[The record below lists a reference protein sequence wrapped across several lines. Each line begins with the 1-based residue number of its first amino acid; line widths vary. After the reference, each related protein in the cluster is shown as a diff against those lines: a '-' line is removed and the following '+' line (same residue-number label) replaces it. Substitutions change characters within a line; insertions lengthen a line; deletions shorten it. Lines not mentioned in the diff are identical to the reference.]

1 MKSLFI
7 FEFIVFSII
16 SLILIFILLLL
27 AFLLGPKNISNEKVS
42 AYECGFEPFG
52 DARDNFDI
60 HFYVVALLFIIFD
73 VEIIFLVPWV
83 ITLSSLNSIA
93 FWTMCLF
100 LVLFVIGFIY
110 EYKEGL
116 INWIWFDV
124 KD

>member
-27 AFLLGPKNISNEKVS
+27 AFLLGPKNVSNEKVS

-83 ITLSSLNSIA
+83 ITLSILNSIA

>member
-27 AFLLGPKNISNEKVS
+27 AFLLGPKNVSNEKVS

-73 VEIIFLVPWV
+73 VEIIFLVP
-83 ITLSSLNSIA
+83 
-93 FWTMCLF
+93 
-100 LVLFVIGFIY
+100 
-110 EYKEGL
+110 
-116 INWIWFDV
+116 
-124 KD
+124 

>member
-27 AFLLGPKNISNEKVS
+27 AFLLGPKNVSNEKVS

-83 ITLSSLNSIA
+83 ISLSSLSSA
-93 FWTMCLF
+93 SFWSMLLF
-100 LVLFVIGFIY
+100 LILFIVGFIY
-110 EYKEGL
+110 EYRMGL
-116 INWIWFDV
+116 ID
-124 KD
+124 